1 MQYYPYAEHLK
12 KHFGQKTYKVIVASG
27 FTCPTR
33 DGLLGKG
40 GCAFCDVRGS
50 SSFFGKQDRG
60 KGVREQL
67 RKKIPA
73 LEKRFQAKGF
83 LAYFQSYTNTYGT
96 LQEAQALYEEAL
108 QEPGIQGL
116 CIGTRPDCLPDEILE
131 LLNQLSQKTYISLEL
146 GIQSFEDPTLLW
158 LKRGHLHT
166 CSLDALKRL
175 RQKAPR
181 VHICAHLI
189 FGSPTDSSQVAP
201 HAANF
206 LNEYQV
212 SGVKLHQLMILKHTE
227 LAQRLQEQP
236 FALPSLEAYAAQ
248 VAQFIEHLHPSIYLE
263 RLCATATHQ
272 EECIAP
278 AWSKDRWKPHNV
290 IRDFLKKQNC
300 IQGSQLSR
308 ETRIEMK

>member
-1 MQYYPYAEHLK
+1 MQYYSYAEHLK
-12 KHFGQKTYKVIVASG
+12 QYFGQKTYKVIVASG

-33 DGLLGKG
+33 DGLLGKD

-73 LEKRFQAKGF
+73 IQKRFQAKGF
-83 LAYFQSYTNTYGT
+83 LAYFQSYTNTYGKLEE
-96 LQEAQALYEEAL
+96 LQSLYEEAL

-116 CIGTRPDCLPDEILE
+116 CIGTRPDCLPDEILD
-131 LLNQLSQKTYISLEL
+131 LLNELSQKTYISLEL
-146 GIQSFEDPTLLW
+146 GIQSFEDPTLAW
-158 LKRGHLHT
+158 LKRGHSQA

-175 RQKAPR
+175 KQKAPR

-189 FGSPTDSSQVAP
+189 FGSPTDSPEVAQK
-201 HAANF
+201 AAHV

-227 LAQRLQEQP
+227 LARRLEQEP
-236 FALPSLEAYAAQ
+236 FALLSLEAYATEVFQ
-248 VAQFIEHLHPSIYLE
+248 CIEHLHPSIYLE
-263 RLCATATHQ
+263 RLCATATHH

-278 AWSKDRWKPHNV
+278 IWSKDRWKPHNE
-290 IRDFLKKQNC
+290 IRDFLNQKNC
-300 IQGSQLSR
+300 IQGSQLKPSQ
-308 ETRIEMK
+308 